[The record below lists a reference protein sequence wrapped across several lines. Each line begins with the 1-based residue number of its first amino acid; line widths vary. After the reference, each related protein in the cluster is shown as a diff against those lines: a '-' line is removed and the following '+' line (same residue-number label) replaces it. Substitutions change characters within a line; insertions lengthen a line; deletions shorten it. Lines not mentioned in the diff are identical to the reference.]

1 MEEFLSQLQGF
12 GAPAKLVTLE
22 SALVSLV
29 FATLLG
35 GFLAFIYSAT
45 YTGKKEDRTQII
57 FTIILLCMGGAL
69 VWLLVADNLV
79 RAFGLA
85 GALSL
90 IRYRTNVNDP
100 KDTSMVFFSMLFG
113 MACGVHQ
120 YYTAIVGVTVLSVVL
135 GIMKYVAGHV
145 RRSVTLPPAS
155 GATAK
160 AANGGEQVESGGE
173 GPVGSRADD
182 DD

>member
-1 MEEFLSQLQGF
+1 MQDFLNQLQGL
-12 GAPAKLVTLE
+12 GEPAKLVTLDA
-22 SALVSLV
+22 ALFSLV

-35 GFLAFIYSAT
+35 SLLAFVYSVT

-100 KDTSMVFFSMLFG
+100 KDTSLVFFSMLFG

-120 YYTAIVGVTVLSVVL
+120 YHTALIGVALLSLVLAV
-135 GIMKYVAGHV
+135 MKWVSGHV
-145 RRSVTLPPAS
+145 RRSVTMM
-155 GATAK
+155 
-160 AANGGEQVESGGE
+160 NGNGPKSE
-173 GPVGSRADD
+173 GPEPEGEDPAGPLLDRRAEDD
-182 DD
+182 D

>member
-1 MEEFLSQLQGF
+1 MQELISQLQMLGQ
-12 GAPAKLVTLE
+12 PAELVTLK
-22 SALVSLV
+22 AAFFSLV

-35 GFLAFIYSAT
+35 GFLAFVYSVT

-100 KDTSMVFFSMLFG
+100 KDTSLVFFSMLFG

-120 YYTAIVGVTVLSVVL
+120 YHTALIGVALLSVVL
-135 GIMKYVAGHV
+135 IIMKWVSGHV
-145 RRSVTLPPAS
+145 RRSVTSTNGNGQKQA
-155 GATAK
+155 AAE
-160 AANGGEQVESGGE
+160 ANGEDSPEPQLDR
-173 GPVGSRADD
+173 RADD